1 MPRMS
6 DREEQAIMERLEKL
20 CRHTTYAQK
29 RRNRKSLWY
38 IPGHEPLSPDEP
50 ERGKPVLMYSK
61 EYRQWLFDF
70 YRQTYGEE
78 PPKSA
83 FNRYIHKQRL
93 LSLFPVVAVKGE
105 SEAGPFS

>member
-50 ERGKPVLMYSK
+50 ERASRYSCIQK
-61 EYRQWLFDF
+61 STGSGFSIF